1 MAYFLLGVGLVLVV
15 EGALYALAPRYLKII
30 IQQMGGL
37 SESHLRRG
45 GLLAL
50 MAGVLIIWVSQNL

>member
-1 MAYFLLGVGLVLVV
+1 MTYFLLGVGLVLVV
-15 EGALYALAPRYLKII
+15 EGTLHALLPRHLKMI
-30 IQQMGGL
+30 IQKMGGL

-50 MAGVLIIWVSQNL
+50 MAGVLIIWMSQNI